1 MKPENTEKIQ
11 NAFTIQSEHFE
22 THKANFTKKE
32 YLDYVISEV
41 QPQETDS
48 VLEVA
53 AGTCVCGRSFALY
66 VGQVTC
72 LDLTPAMLSVG
83 KEQAEKQ
90 ELGNMTFVIGDAGEL
105 PFLDNSFSI
114 VISRLAFHHFPDVN
128 RPFSEMARVLKRG
141 GKFVFIDM
149 EATEEN
155 LRTTQDKIET
165 LRDPSHIRNLS
176 QAEMLKLFTDNHL
189 VVEKRDSTRMTKNL
203 SEWLDF
209 TKTPKS
215 VRRDITSLFVDDL
228 EGKSKTG
235 FQPYQTDEGICFNH
249 KWTMIIGRKLQAI

>member
-1 MKPENTEKIQ
+1 M
-11 NAFTIQSEHFE
+11 
-22 THKANFTKKE
+22 
-32 YLDYVISEV
+32 L
-41 QPQETDS
+41 
-48 VLEVA
+48 
-53 AGTCVCGRSFALY
+53 GR
-66 VGQVTC
+66 C

-90 ELGNMTFVIGDAGEL
+90 EFGNMTFVIGEAGEL

-128 RPFSEMARVLKRG
+128 RPFSEMARVLKSG

-176 QAEMLKLFTDNHL
+176 QAEMLKLYSDNL
-189 VVEKRDSTRMTKNL
+189 QNGYIVLFAIIRQETKLEKIK
-203 SEWLDF
+203 
-209 TKTPKS
+209 
-215 VRRDITSLFVDDL
+215 
-228 EGKSKTG
+228 
-235 FQPYQTDEGICFNH
+235 Y
-249 KWTMIIGRKLQAI
+249 